1 MPNVDLR
8 PLKELSSF
16 RRLAIGTWQTA
27 YDPSVYGSLEVR
39 MDKSIAYMEAFRA
52 KTGRRVTV
60 THLVA
65 KACAEALRRCPEANA
80 ILRFNRIYLRNTV
93 DLSILVV
100 QPDDELGKVDLT
112 TCKVNDADKRSIFE
126 LSTIIEEQV
135 ARVRER
141 RDLDLERG
149 KKTAQWIPYLL
160 LNVFLKALSVVM
172 YALNINLQRFGLPRD
187 PFGGITITNIGS
199 LGLDI
204 GFVPLVPY
212 SRVPILVAPGAIR
225 EAPVVEDGKIVV
237 GRVMRLNA
245 TFDHRFIDGYHASM
259 LARTIVEMFENPSK
273 SFGAIEDL
281 PSAT

>member
-112 TCKVNDADKRSIFE
+112 TCKVNDADKRSLFE

-187 PFGGITITNIGS
+187 PFGGLTITNIGS

>member
-112 TCKVNDADKRSIFE
+112 TCKVNDADKRSLFE